1 MRKSSSKT
9 ASPLFNTVIFV
20 LMSIRCSP
28 QGMGRIA
35 KKRIEKKKRKE
46 REKDR
51 DREKHF
57 KPTVQATQSIN
68 SSLIVFFISAVRNS

>member
-46 REKDR
+46 RERKIETER
-51 DREKHF
+51 NTSNLQC
-57 KPTVQATQSIN
+57 KPLSQ
-68 SSLIVFFISAVRNS
+68 